1 MNPLVLR
8 STRSRLVSAAL
19 LAAVTSGVLVATA
32 ASPSHAATPPAAKQL
47 TDGFL
52 DRSSGA
58 YLRLQLDPTQP
69 RYGAFVAA
77 LPGIGLIWPTGAAD
91 VQPRSGQD
99 TQLRYNSSGYLDAK
113 AQLDPEFGVAYQF
126 TGTRTASTVRLVG
139 HIDPAHH
146 TGVVELWLN
155 GTHYHLT
162 AQGDPSRGT
171 PADPTVAAVLAAY
184 RAQDWH
190 ALYKLTDT
198 SLTAN
203 QTEQQFTALLT
214 NGLAGSHIGA
224 AQTAGA
230 TSYTTTS
237 TGIAFAQVPITL
249 TQVDQQGT
257 TQSTP
262 VTLRLIYDTGG
273 AWHMLTLA

>member
-1 MNPLVLR
+1 MNPLVLGSIR
-8 STRSRLVSAAL
+8 GRLMTAAL
-19 LAAVTSGVLVATA
+19 LAAVTGGVLISTG

-77 LPGIGLIWPTGAAD
+77 VPGIGLVWPTGAAD
-91 VQPRSGQD
+91 IQPQSGQD
-99 TQLRYNSSGYLDAK
+99 TQLRYNSSGYLDAQ

-139 HIDPAHH
+139 HIDPTHH
-146 TGVVELWLN
+146 TGVAELWLN
-155 GTHYHLT
+155 GTHYHLA
-162 AQGDPSRGT
+162 AQGDPSRST
-171 PADPTVAAVLAAY
+171 PADPTVTAVLAAY
-184 RAQDWH
+184 RAQDWP

-203 QTEQQFTALLT
+203 QSVQQFTALLT
-214 NGLAGSHIGA
+214 DGLAGSHIGA
-224 AQTAGA
+224 AQTAGPI
-230 TSYTTTS
+230 SYTTTS
-237 TGIAFAQVPITL
+237 TGITFAQVSVTL

-257 TQSTP
+257 TQSSP